1 MKTVEECKKIAAEI
15 LGVDAKELVQFL
27 DGVAYG
33 FTIPGRDDIRD
44 IAIDPETGE
53 EVSLA
58 CQ

>member
-15 LGVDAKELVQFL
+15 LGVDVKELVQFL
-27 DGVAYG
+27 DGDAYG
-33 FTIPGRDDIRD
+33 FTIPGRYDIRD
-44 IAIDPETGE
+44 IAIDPCTGK